1 MTSRL
6 LGNFSS
12 LFLVL
17 ISSTLF
23 SCAGMRKFQ
32 EDTSMARDRDKK
44 AFVETADGTITE
56 ANEAVVR
63 TPFLGKSTIE
73 LDKNTKIPVKEVVA
87 YQNDKA
93 YYRKIQGQFAPRI
106 KKGLI
111 NMYMTTE
118 SYTEYQGPT
127 MGNPG
132 GFKTRHRTIYYLQKG
147 GDQASTNRFTPQLTK
162 EYVQDYAPAMEF
174 INVYD
179 NNARKARIWSIVN
192 TAAVAGGALLMITSG
207 TSSQA
212 ESSVSA
218 AGYAGAG
225 LFFGGLVSG
234 VVNKIRK
241 GKNVRNLEL
250 AIDEYNAQ
258 TRKRNRR

>member
-1 MTSRL
+1 MKSKPL
-6 LGNFSS
+6 FGSFSS

-23 SCAGMRKFQ
+23 SCVGTRKFQ
-32 EDTSMARDRDKK
+32 EDTYMARDKDKK
-44 AFVETADGTITE
+44 AFVETVDGTITE
-56 ANEAVVR
+56 ANEPVVR

-73 LDKNTKIPVKEVVA
+73 LDKNTKIPVKEVAA
-87 YQNDKA
+87 YQNNKA

-118 SYTEYQGPT
+118 SYTEYQAPT
-127 MGNPG
+127 MGNNG

-147 GDQASTNRFTPQLTK
+147 GDQTAMNRFTPQLTR

-174 INVYD
+174 MNVYD
-179 NNARKARIWSIVN
+179 NTARKAKIWSIVN
-192 TAAVAGGALLMITSG
+192 TAAVAGGVLLMLTGG
-207 TSSQA
+207 TNN
-212 ESSVSA
+212 EDGTKVNA
-218 AGYAGAG
+218 AAYTGAG

-234 VVNKIRK
+234 VVNKVRK
-241 GKNVRNLEL
+241 GRNTKNLEL
-250 AIDEYNAQ
+250 AIDEYNFQ
-258 TRKRNRR
+258 TRKRK

>member
-1 MTSRL
+1 M
-6 LGNFSS
+6 
-12 LFLVL
+12 FLVL

-32 EDTSMARDRDKK
+32 EDTSMARDKDKK
-44 AFVETADGTITE
+44 AFVETVDGTITE

-87 YQNDKA
+87 YQNSNA
-93 YYRKIQGQFAPRI
+93 YYRKVQGQFAPRI

-118 SYTEYQGPT
+118 SYTEYQAPT

-132 GFKTRHRTIYYLQKG
+132 GVKTRHRTVYYLQKG
-147 GDQASTNRFTPQLTK
+147 GDQASMNRFTPQLTK
-162 EYVQDYAPAMEF
+162 EYVQDYAPAMEY
-174 INVYD
+174 IHVYD

-192 TAAVAGGALLMITSG
+192 TTAVLGGALLLATSG
-207 TSSQA
+207 LSQDG
-212 ESSVSA
+212 EKVTT
-218 AGYAGAG
+218 AGYAGTG

-241 GKNVRNLEL
+241 AKNGRNLEL
-250 AIDEYNAQ
+250 AIDEYNFQ
-258 TRKRNRR
+258 TRKRR